1 MYLFIPPELMLL
13 GVIGIVAFI
22 IFACKLSH
30 QAGYMT
36 AVEERFQETD
46 HNQDY

>member
-1 MYLFIPPELMLL
+1 MEQSLSSALL
-13 GVIGIVAFI
+13 LLIIIGIVALI
-22 IFACKLSH
+22 LLVCKLSY

-36 AVEERFQETD
+36 AVEERFEETD